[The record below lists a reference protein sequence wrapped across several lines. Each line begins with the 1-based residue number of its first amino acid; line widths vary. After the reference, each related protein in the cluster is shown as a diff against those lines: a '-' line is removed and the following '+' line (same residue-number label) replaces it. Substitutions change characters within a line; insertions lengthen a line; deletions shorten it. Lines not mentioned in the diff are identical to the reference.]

1 MLLATSSCEYVVGTR
16 GSLLGGT
23 GAARGEVVSMLTGVK
38 GLTNGDRKRHCV
50 LAVPGAFGGNCGGS
64 TVINGGDRGS
74 VRAVVDK
81 GRCSTRGF
89 GRLGR
94 AIGGPG
100 ATRRCVAGVSSEA
113 DQGDTGRG
121 MSKEAR
127 VIACVASCL
136 PIARGVGMV
145 KGVIE
150 PGS

>member
-1 MLLATSSCEYVVGTR
+1 MSLATSSCEYVAGTR

-23 GAARGEVVSMLTGVK
+23 GAARGEVVSMLTDVK
-38 GLTNGDRKRHCV
+38 GLANGDRKRYCV
-50 LAVPGAFGGNCGGS
+50 LALPGPFGGDCGDS

-100 ATRRCVAGVSSEA
+100 VTRRCVVEVLSEA
-113 DQGDTGRG
+113 DQVDTGRG
-121 MSKEAR
+121 MSKDAR
-127 VIACVASCL
+127 VIACVASFF
-136 PIARGVGMV
+136 PMARGVEMV
-145 KGVIE
+145 NGVIE

>member
-1 MLLATSSCEYVVGTR
+1 
-16 GSLLGGT
+16 
-23 GAARGEVVSMLTGVK
+23 MLTGVK
-38 GLTNGDRKRHCV
+38 GLANGDRRRYCV
-50 LAVPGAFGGNCGGS
+50 LALPGTFGGDCGDS
-64 TVINGGDRGS
+64 TVIDGGDRGS

-89 GRLGR
+89 GRPGR

-100 ATRRCVAGVSSEA
+100 ITLRCVAEVSSEE

-136 PIARGVGMV
+136 GLARGVGMV
-145 KGVIE
+145 NGIIE
-150 PGS
+150 SGS

>member
-1 MLLATSSCEYVVGTR
+1 MLA
-16 GSLLGGT
+16 
-23 GAARGEVVSMLTGVK
+23 GVK
-38 GLTNGDRKRHCV
+38 GLTNGDRKRYCV
-50 LAVPGAFGGNCGGS
+50 LVLPGAFGGDCGGS

-100 ATRRCVAGVSSEA
+100 VMLRCVAEVSSEE

-127 VIACVASCL
+127 VIACVDSCL
-136 PIARGVGMV
+136 AIARAVGMV
-145 KGVIE
+145 NGVVE